1 MQKLGGGSSKE
12 SLITDTGFTR
22 RSLSRTDPMDHESVE
37 PHIGENAERKATT
50 PPIRSASRT
59 PRRILTTL
67 KTSYALATEGLARR
81 P

>member
-1 MQKLGGGSSKE
+1 
-12 SLITDTGFTR
+12 
-22 RSLSRTDPMDHESVE
+22 MDHESVE

-59 PRRILTTL
+59 PRRVLTTM
-67 KTSYALATEGLARR
+67 KTSYALTTEGLARR